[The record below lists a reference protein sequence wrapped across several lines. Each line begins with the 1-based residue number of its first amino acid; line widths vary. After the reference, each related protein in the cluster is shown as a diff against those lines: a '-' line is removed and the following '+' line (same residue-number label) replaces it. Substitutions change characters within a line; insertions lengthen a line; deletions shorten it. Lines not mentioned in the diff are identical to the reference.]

1 LVVID
6 FYKSTKMLKK
16 TVILFFLFALICFH
30 SFSQDGKLEK
40 AKESLK
46 STNSSGSAGTIS
58 AKSSN
63 SSPTTRNN
71 DVSGIQNLFARI
83 IWYVAAYTVYGAVFE
98 SPWEMKGRMSAA
110 EIANYPYKEAKYGN
124 FIYTDATNYNITR
137 FDFYNHFLIESENL
151 YGNDLGVDFRF
162 LKRFALDI
170 NYTTFAEKING
181 NRDAFNMFSS
191 LLKYHRIRTQRF
203 DAWFGFGFRRIFND
217 VNKTRFLIGFG
228 GEIFIAKPISLVAS
242 HKWATVN
249 SQSVRNTKLLLKYNI
264 NNYRIA
270 TGYEHYKLGVSKI
283 NAFSIGVEASF

>member
-1 LVVID
+1 M
-6 FYKSTKMLKK
+6 FKK
-16 TVILFFLFALICFH
+16 TGIQFLLFAFICFH
-30 SFSQDGKLEK
+30 SFSQEGKLEK

-46 STNSSGSAGTIS
+46 TTNSSGNIGTFS

-63 SSPTTRNN
+63 SSSSTRNN
-71 DVSGIQNLFARI
+71 DFSGIENPFARI
-83 IWYVAAYTVYGAVFE
+83 IWYVTAYPFYGVFFE
-98 SPWEMKGRMSAA
+98 STWERKGRMSAA
-110 EIANYPYKEAKYGN
+110 EISNYPYKEAKYDN
-124 FIYTDATNYNITR
+124 FIYTDATNYNISR
-137 FDFYNHFLIESENL
+137 FDFYNHFLIESKNL

-170 NYTTFAEKING
+170 NYTTFSEKING
-181 NRDAFNMFSS
+181 NRDAFNMFSA

-203 DAWFGFGFRRIFND
+203 DAWFGLGCRRIFND
-217 VNKTRFLIGFG
+217 VNETRALIGFG

-270 TGYEHYKLGVSKI
+270 SGYEHYKLGVSKI
-283 NAFSIGVEASF
+283 NVFSIGVEVSF

>member
-1 LVVID
+1 
-6 FYKSTKMLKK
+6 MLKK
-16 TVILFFLFALICFH
+16 TVIQFLLFAFICFH
-30 SFSQDGKLEK
+30 SFSQEGKLEK
-40 AKESLK
+40 AKKSLK
-46 STNSSGSAGTIS
+46 TTYSSGNAGTVS

-63 SSPTTRNN
+63 SSSTTRNN
-71 DVSGIQNLFARI
+71 DVIGIENTVARI
-83 IWYVAAYTVYGAVFE
+83 IWYVAAYTVYGIFFE
-98 SPWEMKGRMSAA
+98 SPWEMKSRMSTA
-110 EIANYPYKEAKYGN
+110 EISNYPYKEAKYGN

-137 FDFYNHFLIESENL
+137 FDFYNHFLIENKNL
-151 YGNDLGVDFRF
+151 YGNDLGIDFRF

-170 NYTTFAEKING
+170 NYTTFSEKING
-181 NRDAFNMFSS
+181 NRDAFNLFST

-203 DAWFGFGFRRIFND
+203 DAWFGLGFRRIFND

-249 SQSVRNTKLLLKYNI
+249 NQSVRNTKLLLKYNI

>member
-1 LVVID
+1 MVVID
-6 FYKSTKMLKK
+6 FYKSTKMFKK
-16 TVILFFLFALICFH
+16 TLILSVLFAFICFH

-46 STNSSGSAGTIS
+46 TSNSSGSARATS

-63 SSPTTRNN
+63 SSSTTRNN
-71 DVSGIQNLFARI
+71 DVSGIENPIARI
-83 IWYVAAYTVYGAVFE
+83 IWYVAAYTVYGIVFE
-98 SPWEMKGRMSAA
+98 SPWEMKSSMSTA
-110 EIANYPYKEAKYGN
+110 EISNYPYKEAKYGN

-137 FDFYNHFLIESENL
+137 FDFYNHFLIESKNL
-151 YGNDLGVDFRF
+151 YGTDFGVDFRF

-170 NYTTFAEKING
+170 NYTTFSEKING
-181 NRDAFNMFSS
+181 HRDAFNMFST

-203 DAWFGFGFRRIFND
+203 DAWFGLGFRRIFND
-217 VNKTRFLIGFG
+217 VNETRVLIGFG

-249 SQSVRNTKLLLKYNI
+249 TQSVRNTKLLLKFNI

-283 NAFSIGVEASF
+283 NAFSIGLEASF

>member
-16 TVILFFLFALICFH
+16 TVILSLLFTFICFH
-30 SFSQDGKLEK
+30 SFSQEGKLEK

-46 STNSSGSAGTIS
+46 ITNSSGSAGTIS

-71 DVSGIQNLFARI
+71 DVSGIENPFARI
-83 IWYVAAYTVYGAVFE
+83 IWYVAAYTVYGVVFE
-98 SPWEMKGRMSAA
+98 FPWEMKGRMSAA
-110 EIANYPYKEAKYGN
+110 EISNYPYKEAKYGN
-124 FIYTDATNYNITR
+124 FVYTDATNYNITR
-137 FDFYNHFLIESENL
+137 FDFYNHFLIESKNV
-151 YGNDLGVDFRF
+151 YGNDFGVDFRF

-181 NRDAFNMFSS
+181 NRDAFNMFST

-203 DAWFGFGFRRIFND
+203 DAWFGLGFRRIFND